1 MGGAESISN
10 IAVLGVGSSNP
21 VGVWIVVGEVG
32 GHIKVGAQVPVY
44 VGGVLHDNGSDLAV
58 VDTVGFGQ
66 GRHLEAL
73 LVRSAEGN
81 GGEGTH
87 TLMVARLHSHLIG
100 GAVGQAGDGGAGT
113 GDVAAPLVPALR
125 TLLPVKDLVVGGV
138 LGLAPADAQGAVGS
152 LHQNVGGSAGNA
164 GGQRHGGQ
172 DGGGSAAPVAVGGD
186 DLEVVGGVVLQAGDD
201 STVGIG
207 GGTLVQGALIGAV
220 LHGVAGDVLH
230 ALPHQGDLAVARGGG
245 QALHLGVRLGL
256 LGHDVLEELDL
267 GDGGK
272 LGLVAGLA
280 LHLGNGD
287 GDLFHGHLGTQVDG
301 NHALAGVAADGV
313 HSLGGGGIEGDLH
326 GLDLVI
332 FLILHQGGAR
342 LDGALRTGR
351 GDGDLTHLGG
361 LVQGNGD
368 GELLG
373 ILGGCEGDGGL
384 AVIEQVG

>member
-1 MGGAESISN
+1 MGGSKGIGDA
-10 IAVLGVGSSNP
+10 AVVPVVVGNP
-21 VGVWIVVGEVG
+21 VGVGVVVSQVG
-32 GHIKVGAQVPVY
+32 LDVELGTQSPVY
-44 VGGVLHDNGSDLAV
+44 VVGIGHDNGGNLAV

-186 DLEVVGGVVLQAGDD
+186 DLEVVGGVVLQAGNDG
-201 STVGIG
+201 TVGVG
-207 GGTLVQGALIGAV
+207 GGALVQGALAGAV

-230 ALPHQGDLAVARGGG
+230 ALPHQGDLAVACGGG
-245 QALHLGVRLGL
+245 QALHLGVCLGL

-267 GDGGK
+267 GNGGK
-272 LGLVAGLA
+272 LRLVTFLA
-280 LHLGNGD
+280 LYLGHGD
-287 GDLFHGHLGTQVDG
+287 GDLLHGHLGTQVDG
-301 NHALAGVAADGV
+301 DHALAGVAADGV
-313 HSLGGGGIEGDLH
+313 HSLGGGGIKGDLH

-361 LVQGNGD
+361 LVQGDGD